1 MIRVVSVLVT
11 LLLGATAWARPVI
24 LQSTET
30 IPSPDPTYTYFGYG
44 LAIDGDWAIIIGEK
58 WQEPERRILRHH
70 ADGVPV
76 SPGEFALG
84 ISAQAG

>member
-11 LLLGATAWARPVI
+11 LLLSATALSRPVI

-44 LAIDGDWAIIIGEK
+44 LAIDGDWAIISGEK
-58 WQEPERRILRHH
+58 VAGPERR
-70 ADGVPV
+70 V
-76 SPGEFALG
+76 SPPSRRRRSCFAV
-84 ISAQAG
+84 